1 VSASTRQDGRVT
13 HLEAAFSIDIWEP
26 MEGDALAEPEGR
38 GPATGRALI
47 RKTYTGPL
55 QGTAVGELLTTQGEG
70 GAAYLAQERVV
81 GELEGRSGSFVL
93 QHGAAGGDGQEMRQ
107 WAFVVAGSGA
117 GGLAGLS
124 GTGTVAHERLTLD
137 YELP

>member
-1 VSASTRQDGRVT
+1 MT
-13 HLEAAFSIDIWEP
+13 HLESPFSVDVWEP
-26 MEGDALAEPEGR
+26 AEGDALAEPEGR

-55 QGTAVGELLTTQGEG
+55 AGTAVAELLTTQGEG

-81 GELEGRSGSFVL
+81 GELEGRAGSFVL
-93 QHGAAGGDGQEMRQ
+93 QHGASGGDGQEMRQ
-107 WAFVVAGSGA
+107 WAFVVAGSGT

-124 GTGTVAHERLTLD
+124 GTGIIAHELLTLD
-137 YELP
+137 YVLP

>member
-1 VSASTRQDGRVT
+1 MT
-13 HLEAAFSIDIWEP
+13 HLESSFSIDVWEP
-26 MEGDALAEPEGR
+26 AEGDALAEPEGR

-47 RKTYTGPL
+47 RKTYSGPL
-55 QGTAVGELLTTQGEG
+55 AGTAVAELLTTQGEG

-81 GELEGRSGSFVL
+81 GEIDGRAGSFVL

-107 WAFVVAGSGA
+107 WAFVVAGSGT
-117 GGLAGLS
+117 GGLTGLAG
-124 GTGTVAHERLTLD
+124 TGIIAHELLTLD

>member
-1 VSASTRQDGRVT
+1 MT
-13 HLEAAFSIDIWEP
+13 HLESSFSIDVWEP
-26 MEGDALAEPEGR
+26 AEGDALAEPEGR

-47 RKTYTGPL
+47 RKTYSGPL
-55 QGTAVGELLTTQGEG
+55 TGTAVAELLTTQGEG

-81 GELEGRSGSFVL
+81 GELEGRAGSFVL

-107 WAFVVAGSGA
+107 WAFVVAGSGT

-124 GTGTVAHERLTLD
+124 GTGVIAHELLTLD